1 MVRDARAILPVMVV
15 QNAIVL
21 ESNVQ
26 TSVVMRL
33 NSGATFALKTADT
46 QPINM
51 ICVIIII
58 KFESNYF

>member
-15 QNAIVL
+15 QNAIAL
-21 ESNVQ
+21 ESHVQ

-33 NSGATFALKTADT
+33 NSEETTALKIVGTM
-46 QPINM
+46 PSNM
-51 ICVIIII
+51 ISVLII

>member
-15 QNAIVL
+15 QNAIAL
-21 ESNVQ
+21 ESHVQ
-26 TSVVMRL
+26 TSAVMRL
-33 NSGATFALKTADT
+33 KSEATFVLKIAGM

-51 ICVIIII
+51 IIVTNVT